1 MVTANAGRMLASLL
15 NEKRDAIITQWR
27 SRIVDTYPS
36 DSANFLTNR
45 KNQFANPV
53 GHAIREQT
61 EVLFDELVGGESRS
75 VLAQALDKIIRI
87 RAVQEFT
94 PAQATAFVYLLK
106 DVIYEQVR
114 GSLNDARVATE
125 LRKLEGRIDRLALLA
140 FDLYTLCRDQMA
152 QIKVNEAKRRT
163 YKMVDHL
170 NRRGIDIDSL
180 DNEDEDDNEEEKH

>member
-1 MVTANAGRMLASLL
+1 MLASLL